1 MRLKYVH
8 NGFMNSDQ
16 YPQSTTTDSP
26 EPPSSQV
33 KISLPTV
40 EPFLVYV
47 ILLVL
52 APIFFYYS
60 TLNLVEQN
68 LFLDN
73 WAKINEKVYE
83 GEYYRLF
90 TSMFLHLNLM
100 HILFNGYALYLF
112 GRDVESLFGHVRFGI
127 IYLMGG
133 LAGSIGSLLYTNAA
147 SIGASGAI
155 FAVFGAMGVYL
166 YRHRHF
172 YGEMASARLRQMG
185 ILALINI
192 GLGLVPN
199 MRIDNAAHIG
209 GLAGGIV
216 LAWFICPEFELQR
229 DPLEVESVQIVD
241 TNTPEKWIMAPLL
254 FGVAMVVSVVYAAS
268 VLG

>member
-1 MRLKYVH
+1 
-8 NGFMNSDQ
+8 MNSNQ
-16 YPQSTTTDSP
+16 YPQSTSSNSP
-26 EPPSSQV
+26 EPQTAQV

-40 EPFLVYV
+40 EPILIYI

-60 TLNLVEQN
+60 TLSEVGQHFFIE
-68 LFLDN
+68 D
-73 WAKINEKVYE
+73 WAKINEKIYA

-90 TSMFLHLNLM
+90 TSMFLHLGLM

-133 LAGSIGSLLYTNAA
+133 LAGSIASLLYTNAA
-147 SIGASGAI
+147 SIGASGAV
-155 FAVFGAMGVYL
+155 FSVFGAMGVYL

-172 YGEMASARLRQMG
+172 YGDMASVRLRQMG
-185 ILALINI
+185 MLAFINI
-192 GLGLVPN
+192 AFGLMPGTQ
-199 MRIDNAAHIG
+199 IDNAAHIG
-209 GLAGGIV
+209 GLAGGVV
-216 LAWFICPEFELQR
+216 LAWFICPEFELKR
-229 DPLEVESVQIVD
+229 DELQAETVQIID
-241 TNTPEKWIMAPLL
+241 TNTPEKWLMAPLL
-254 FGVAMVVSVVYAAS
+254 FGVGIVVSVAYAAS

>member
-1 MRLKYVH
+1 MPLKYVH
-8 NGFMNSDQ
+8 NEFMNSDQ
-16 YPQSTTTDSP
+16 YPQSTT
-26 EPPSSQV
+26 EPQEPQPPQV

-40 EPFLVYV
+40 EPILVYA
-47 ILLVL
+47 ILLIL
-52 APIFFYYS
+52 APIFLYYS
-60 TLNLVEQN
+60 TLDNFAQN
-68 LFLDN
+68 QFLDE
-73 WAKINEKVYE
+73 WAKINQKVYD

-90 TSMFLHLNLM
+90 TSMFLHLNEL

-127 IYLMGG
+127 IYVMGG
-133 LAGSIGSLLYTNAA
+133 LAGSIGSLLYTDAA
-147 SIGASGAI
+147 SIGASGAV

-172 YGEMASARLRQMG
+172 YGEMASVRLRQMAM
-185 ILALINI
+185 LAFVNI
-192 GLGLVPN
+192 IFGLLPST
-199 MRIDNAAHIG
+199 RIDNAAHIG

-229 DPLEVESVQIVD
+229 DPLQVESVQIVD
-241 TNTPEKWIMAPLL
+241 TNTPEKWVIAPFL
-254 FGVAMVVSVVYAAS
+254 FGVGMIASVGYAAS